1 MSKTI
6 FLTFNASPVVAVGDN
21 ITVKI
26 NTTTSIL
33 NLVEDF
39 KSSRSGLYE
48 TEVPS
53 SYTSNQMALNFAF
66 AWNLDYKIQPI
77 DPNNRGNINANA
89 TGNVVSITVDD
100 DAWTFPDPTG
110 TAIDS
115 GAISFYVPVVNEVL
129 IQDYTESSTN
139 PCFFVDIDFLINGG
153 VSPYSFYVDRVLTLE
168 NQNSTF
174 TYNAPRG
181 ISKVISV
188 LDANDDVV
196 GITVTENTSQ
206 TSNIEI
212 ALVPNGSN
220 ADITITND
228 VVSDVVSPFTY
239 SLDGVT
245 YQSSNE
251 FLNEV
256 SGTKIAYV
264 KDALGCVQT
273 KDFEVG
279 SNLLYFFEFTDTKA
293 IKHRCEIY
301 SSTFFG
307 SETEIQGSLSL
318 NKANT
323 EDTLECIRGGGLKI
337 DLEANV
343 NLTFSDFYSENERN
357 FSVKYIRDSVELFY
371 GWLSPEGLYESFVED
386 KWVIS
391 LDCTDGLGFLKNLSY
406 VENATGLPFSG
417 KQSGLDIVV
426 NCLKRT
432 NLAQNIYSR
441 INIFHENMTITS
453 NVLTET
459 YFNSNRFVKEDKG
472 DTYMN
477 CDEVLRSVLEPFG
490 ACLTQRNGA
499 WYIYKPNELYVD
511 AILNM
516 FAYDYNG
523 SALSPTKVDVAFS
536 QSLGSQINNFYPHHV
551 NENQQ
556 LTVDSAIGA
565 YRINYKYG
573 FVKDFISNTSL
584 QSTNDTT
591 IEDYTIDDGSLLSF
605 PADRVGIIIDSVST
619 STDVLSL
626 TNSISFSEG
635 DSFIYNSRVSTTTL
649 NNSSQ
654 VLIRFVGVTT
664 TYYLTIDALIGGVG
678 RTIKEYSS
686 TWETSFYTLKQLSY
700 ASGNSAISETTWIVN
715 SLELPEDGV
724 LELVV
729 MNSINSTFP
738 NFGNVEI
745 RELSLTPLAT
755 EDNIDGENH
764 TFQIIDKPSTKIEK
778 TKEIFNGDNPS
789 DVYVG
794 TIYEEDEVTP
804 TNLWYRNELFVRL
817 IPLLRIMGEERM
829 TMYAKPLRV
838 FSGDIFGYV
847 DYLSVISIDS
857 IDNVLFMPIDYDYDA
872 LTNVTSVKLKQIL
885 NEPLITSI
893 FDKIDYSLTL
903 DYGNVVEPT
912 IKG

>member
-6 FLTFNASPVVAVGDN
+6 FLTFNTSTAVVVGDN
-21 ITVKI
+21 LTVKI
-26 NTTTSIL
+26 NKQTGSDLDFIE
-33 NLVEDF
+33 NF

-53 SYTSNQMALNFAF
+53 TYTANQMALNFAF
-66 AWNLDYKIQPI
+66 AWNLDYKLEAF
-77 DPNNRGNINANA
+77 DPNSDGNIYAYA
-89 TGNVVSITVDD
+89 VGNVVSITVIDD
-100 DAWTFPDPTG
+100 TWTFPTPTG
-110 TAIDS
+110 TAIVS
-115 GAISFYVPVVNEVL
+115 GAISFSESNSVT
-129 IQDYTESSTN
+129 IDDYSESSVN
-139 PCFFVDIDFLINGG
+139 PCFFVDIDFSVSGG
-153 VSPYSFYVDRVLTLE
+153 VSPYDFYVDRVLTLE
-168 NQNSTF
+168 NQTTPFTF
-174 TYNAPRG
+174 NAPRG
-181 ISKVISV
+181 LAK
-188 LDANDDVV
+188 
-196 GITVTENTSQ
+196 TVTIFDNNGDFVGKQITIDTSQ
-206 TSNIEI
+206 VSNIEI
-212 ALVPNGSN
+212 AIVPNGSN
-220 ADITITND
+220 SDITITND
-228 VVSDVVSPFTY
+228 AVSSVVSPLTY

-251 FLNEV
+251 FLNQV
-256 SGTKIAYV
+256 NGDKTAYV

-273 KDFEVG
+273 KTVEVG
-279 SNLLYFFEFTDTKA
+279 SNLLYFFEFTDAKA

-301 SSTFFG
+301 NSTFFG
-307 SETEIQGSLSL
+307 SATEIQGSLSL

-343 NLTFSDFYSENERN
+343 NLTFSNFYSENERN
-357 FSVKYIRDSVELFY
+357 FSVKYIRNSVELFY
-371 GWLSPEGLYESFVED
+371 GWLSPEGLYESFVDD

-406 VENATGLPFSG
+406 VTNSTGLPFSG
-417 KQSGLDIVV
+417 KQSGLEIIV

-432 NLAQNIYSR
+432 NLAQNIYTSL
-441 INIFHENMTITS
+441 NIFHENMTITN

-459 YFNSNRFVKEDKG
+459 YFNVNRFVKEDKG
-472 DTYMN
+472 NTYMN

-490 ACLTQRNGA
+490 ACLTQRNGS
-499 WYIYKPNELYVD
+499 WYIYKPNELYKNST
-511 AILNM
+511 LSM

-523 SALSPTKVDVAFS
+523 SALSTTKVDVYFL
-536 QSLGSQINNFYPHHV
+536 QLLGSQLNNFYPHHV
-551 NENQQ
+551 NSNQQ

-565 YRINYKYG
+565 YRVNYKYG
-573 FVKDFISNTSL
+573 FVKDFISNTTL

-605 PADRVGIIIDSVST
+605 PSDRVGIFVDSIST
-619 STDVLSL
+619 SVDVLSL
-626 TNSISFSEG
+626 TNSISFSAG
-635 DSFIYNSRVSTTTL
+635 DSFIYKSRVSTTTF
-649 NNSSQ
+649 NSASQ
-654 VLIRFVGVTT
+654 VLVKFVGVTT
-664 TYYLTIDALIGGVG
+664 TYYLTLEALIGGVG

-686 TWETSFYTLKQLSY
+686 TWETAFNTLRQLSY
-700 ASGNSAISETTWIVN
+700 SNGNTSISETTWIVN

-724 LELVV
+724 LELVI
-729 MNSINSTFP
+729 MNSVNNSNP
-738 NFGNVEI
+738 NSGNVEI

-804 TNLWYRNELFVRL
+804 TNLWYRNETFVRL

-838 FSGDIFGYV
+838 FSGDIYGYV
-847 DYLSVISIDS
+847 DYLSVISVDG
-857 IDNVLFMPIDYDYDA
+857 IDNVLFMPIDYNYNA
-872 LTNVTSVKLKQIL
+872 LTNTTSVKLKQIL

-893 FDKIDYSLTL
+893 FDKIDYQLTL

-912 IKG
+912 IRG